1 MSLALNA
8 QTFTNY
14 TTDDGLINNAVN
26 CVAVDNMDNV
36 WFGTQGGLSYFDG
49 TTWVN
54 YNQDSHPDLIN
65 NAIQAVAVDS
75 DNGLWLGTDFGA
87 NHYDGSN
94 WATYTDDDG
103 LADNRIR
110 YINQDAQ
117 GRVWF
122 ANNDG
127 ITIKDGDNWTSYV
140 MSDGI
145 PFGGCNFV
153 TFDAEGIAYLG
164 TPLAGVLVFDGT
176 TFTPI
181 NEDSGLLSNQVR
193 SIAIDEDGNKWIAT
207 DDGISFFNANDE
219 FVTHHESIFELPPP
233 HELNPVEDIQI
244 DSKGRVWVGVY
255 IDYLVDV
262 GGVSLYPPHTQ
273 EWVDYDVSD
282 GLVGPVV
289 RRLDITSEDIV
300 WVVTSTGITKIGDL
314 PTNTFDLAINQDI
327 RVFPNPMSDE
337 LNVTVPADL
346 LQKEFQVFDNL
357 GRVIQRGDVNAT
369 QFQINCSGLQKG
381 YYYLVIDGVY
391 ARKIVK

>member
-1 MSLALNA
+1 MKNILTFLIAFMSLALNA

-65 NAIQAVAVDS
+65 NAI
-75 DNGLWLGTDFGA
+75 
-87 NHYDGSN
+87 
-94 WATYTDDDG
+94 
-103 LADNRIR
+103 
-110 YINQDAQ
+110 
-117 GRVWF
+117 
-122 ANNDG
+122 
-127 ITIKDGDNWTSYV
+127 IKDGDNWTSYV